1 MPKHLETGKHGED
14 VATQFLV
21 EKGYEIIERNY
32 RAGKA
37 EIDLIAQ
44 KGIFLVFIEVKSL
57 TNLSFGMP
65 EDAVTK
71 RKAKLVMGAAETY
84 IYKVNWQK
92 EIRFDIIAIVFDKTS
107 GQTLEIEHF
116 EDAFY

>member
-14 VATQFLV
+14 VAAQFLV

-37 EIDLIAQ
+37 EIDLIAK
-44 KGIFLVFIEVKSL
+44 KGIFLVFVEVKSL